1 MAQEYD
7 GEPMFNPLLESG
19 INPVVKLE
27 TERLVVVAL
36 VEVENVEVRL
46 VGLKDPATTRFV
58 KRPVVA
64 KRSVAVAEAKTAKV
78 E

>member
-27 TERLVVVAL
+27 TERLV
-36 VEVENVEVRL
+36 E
-46 VGLKDPATTRFV
+46 
-58 KRPVVA
+58 
-64 KRSVAVAEAKTAKV
+64 VAEAKLAK
-78 E
+78 EE